1 MFSIDTSKFDEFLE
15 AEKQRQLAMM
25 EVSKM
30 IGVDVTFSD
39 KEIIRNAEEKFSKY
53 VSEEVNKWMKSAL
66 SLI

>member
-1 MFSIDTSKFDEFLE
+1 MFSIDTSKFEEFLE
-15 AEKQRQLAMM
+15 AEKQRQLAMA

>member
-15 AEKQRQLAMM
+15 AEKQRQLAMA

>member
-15 AEKQRQLAMM
+15 AEKQRQLAMV